1 MEKEKIREL
10 ITAHTHTFLDKK
22 GLVSRVVQKEIAR
35 LIPQREIVLI
45 SGVRRSGK
53 SSLMRLICDDIIKK
67 GSVPASNIL
76 YVNFEDERF
85 VDFTIRDFESLYEA
99 FLDLQRPKGKKFLFF
114 DEIQNIAGWERW
126 LNRLYEFEDLKI
138 FVSGSNAA
146 MLSSDISTALTGRN
160 RQVVNWPFSLREFI
174 SLKGFPLRKKD
185 LYSREKRLETKHL
198 FRQYLET
205 GGFPEVIRNNDPTLL
220 EQYFKDILYRD
231 IINRHSIKNVKEI
244 RELTL
249 FLAANLGTVQSYKN
263 LQHLAGLKSIA
274 TVKNYVET
282 LADVFLFYFI
292 DMFSFSVKRQIY
304 NPSKVYCVDTALS
317 EAISFRFSQ
326 NLGHTYENIVCIEL
340 LRRKGEIY
348 YWKSKKGKEV
358 DFIVKEGRKITQA
371 IQVCVS
377 IVDKKVM
384 EREIYALM
392 EAQNELKPESLTIL
406 TDDEE
411 DSFKGENAVIKIVPL
426 WKWLLQ
432 F

>member
-1 MEKEKIREL
+1 
-10 ITAHTHTFLDKK
+10 
-22 GLVSRVVQKEIAR
+22 
-35 LIPQREIVLI
+35 
-45 SGVRRSGK
+45 
-53 SSLMRLICDDIIKK
+53 MRLICDDIIKK